1 MTLMN
6 GLIHNRRAYLWTDT
20 RLYHPETGATIGE
33 GAKAFEGVAWTWAA
47 VHTGALPLDDAHVL
61 KRRITERWPIG
72 GEALLAAAIDAL
84 RLEAEE
90 GRIGRLLIAYPCEE
104 YGARMFHIAN
114 DAMPFAA
121 AYEPYETVELMSSG
135 NGEPW
140 AAQFSGRDMAPAD
153 MRRFIDYQV
162 ETPSETVFGWT
173 GLSIG
178 GNVIEIEV
186 SAEGVESRVVRAVE
200 GHSALAA

>member
-1 MTLMN
+1 MN
-6 GLIHNRRAYLWTDT
+6 GLIHDRRAYLWTDT
-20 RLYHPETGATIGE
+20 RLYHPTTGETLGE
-33 GAKAFEGVAWTWAA
+33 GAKAFEGAAWTWAA
-47 VHTGALPLDDAHVL
+47 VHAGTFPMDDPHVL

-84 RLEAEE
+84 RLEADE
-90 GRIGRLLIAYPCEE
+90 GRIGRLLLAYPCEE
-104 YGARMFHIAN
+104 HGARMFHLAN

-121 AYEPYETVELMSSG
+121 AYEPYETVEFMSSG

-140 AAQFSGRDMAPAD
+140 AAQFSGRDLTPAD

-162 ETPSETVFGWT
+162 ETPSETVCGWT

-178 GNVIEIEV
+178 GNVVEIEV
-186 SAEGVESRVVRAVE
+186 SSEGVTSRMVRAVE
-200 GHSALAA
+200 SEAAAA